1 MDMLKWIWH
10 IKIQNKYLREY
21 VGGQFCYPFYVP
33 ELFFE
38 YVPRVSGGQ
47 MPVIEEKDELKV
59 VIPYLEDDFTV
70 VTTEI
75 RCFSSRREWTEE
87 GKFFTVHK
95 LSHFASFPRWLYLP
109 LSRLGNW

>member
-1 MDMLKWIWH
+1 ML
-10 IKIQNKYLREY
+10 
-21 VGGQFCYPFYVP
+21 PF
-33 ELFFE
+33 LCTRALFE

-47 MPVIEEKDELKV
+47 MPVIKEKDELKV